1 MLDFEQSSCIL
12 NNYTVYTVYTVYSL
26 LEERRG
32 VGEENYPNHQ
42 ISFSSRITGKNGT
55 VGGGDHRGVRRSS

>member
-12 NNYTVYTVYTVYSL
+12 NNYTVYTVYSL

-32 VGEENYPNHQ
+32 VGEENYYPNHQ
-42 ISFSSRITGKNGT
+42 ISFSSRITGKNRT
-55 VGGGDHRGVRRSS
+55 VVGGGDHRGVRRSS